1 MLKAKEAREVM
12 ERTLE
17 EKVARLTE
25 RANKKCEVLSEEIL
39 KRAQMCSTE
48 LVTSVDSDIRAYV
61 VAELQNNGYSVRV
74 HPADNTI
81 TIQW

>member
-1 MLKAKEAREVM
+1 MLRAKEAREVV
-12 ERTLE
+12 ERTIE

-39 KRAQMCSTE
+39 KRAKMCSTE
-48 LVTSVDSDIRAYV
+48 LVTTVDSDIRAYV
-61 VAELQNNGYSVRV
+61 IAELQDNGYSVRL

>member
-1 MLKAKEAREVM
+1 MLRAKEAREVV
-12 ERTLE
+12 ERTTE

-39 KRAQMCSTE
+39 KRAKMCSTE
-48 LVTSVDSDIRAYV
+48 LVTSVESDIKAYV
-61 VAELQNNGYSVRV
+61 IAELKDNGYSVRL
-74 HPADNTI
+74 HPVDNTI

>member
-17 EKVARLTE
+17 ERVEALR
-25 RANKKCEVLSEEIL
+25 NKAAIKCEALAEEIL
-39 KRAQMCSTE
+39 KRAKQCGSE
-48 LVTSVDSDIRAYV
+48 LVTDVNNDIRAYV
-61 VAELQNNGYSVRV
+61 IAELQDNGYSVRL